1 MMNYLEQFKYIICSV
16 LGGLL
21 TFFFPIRDI
30 MYAMSIVFLV
40 NFVFGVIAGQL
51 NGEEWE
57 HKKAFVF
64 FVHCAVFVFIILCVF
79 ATGNLMGSKEEAR
92 GVAKLLCWVAIWFY
106 GTNIVR
112 NWKLMMVQGTIMWKV
127 AGFLYYVLTLKA
139 VEKIPFLNEYLK
151 STNSKGDSDKA
162 DIL

>member
-1 MMNYLEQFKYIICSV
+1 MNYLEQFKYIICSV
-16 LGGLL
+16 FGGLL
-21 TFFFPIRDI
+21 SFFLPIKDV
-30 MYAMSIVFLV
+30 MYSMALVFLV
-40 NFVFGVIAGQL
+40 NFMFGVIAGQL

-57 HKKAFVF
+57 RKKAFVF
-64 FVHCAVFVFIILCVF
+64 FVHCGVFVFIILCVF
-79 ATGNLMGSKEEAR
+79 ATGSLMGSKEEAQ
-92 GVAKLLCWVAIWFY
+92 GVTKLLCWVAIWFY
-106 GTNIVR
+106 ATNIVR
-112 NWKLMMVQGTIMWKV
+112 NWKLMMVKGTIMWKV